1 MRDVSVSLPPRD
13 VAALEEIGNGN
24 RSAAVRLLLETWRER
39 DELPGNGQQATEPER
54 PTRPRSSG
62 RREPMAVSP

>member
-39 DELPGNGQQATEPER
+39 DEPPATERDR
-54 PTRPRSSG
+54 PARPRSSG

>member
-39 DELPGNGQQATEPER
+39 DEPPEDRPPATERDR
-54 PTRPRSSG
+54 PARPRSSG